1 MVVSSINLSEIM
13 DKEFWQKFQDAF
25 SRATGLAVLTVDNEG
40 PVSEGSNF
48 TEFCMQLNRGNAE
61 GARRCNACD
70 LNGGKTSRESG
81 KPCVY
86 ECHAGLVDMAAPI
99 VVENQQ
105 IGAVLA
111 GQVLPEPPDE
121 AKFRR
126 IAAELGVDPDAYWAA
141 VQKVPQQPR
150 EKIDAAAELLHVV
163 ATKIGEVWRQK
174 ALIDDMSGSIRDDV
188 AEIRA
193 SLAKLA
199 TEQGKIS
206 ETQAK
211 LDTALSDVS
220 GTVERIGAV
229 ASGIR
234 TIANQTRLLGLNAS
248 IEAARAG
255 EFGQGFSV
263 VAQEV
268 RTLSAQSVQT
278 VDEINQFADS
288 IRANIDA
295 ISGAVSVS
303 LDATRQETEFLGE
316 LVEACDKIAA
326 RSDAIS
332 RHVST

>member
-1 MVVSSINLSEIM
+1 MTAKGISLSEII
-13 DKEFWQKFQDAF
+13 DRDFWQKFQDAF

-48 TEFCMQLNRGNAE
+48 TEFCMKHTRGNAE

-70 LNGGKTSRESG
+70 LNGGKTSRETG

-111 GQVLPEPPDE
+111 GQVLPEPPEE

-126 IAAELGVDPDAYWAA
+126 IAQELGVDPDAYWQS

-188 AEIRA
+188 AAIRT

-199 TEQGKIS
+199 SEQDKVSDTQGK
-206 ETQAK
+206 
-211 LDTALSDVS
+211 LDAALADVA

-268 RTLSAQSVQT
+268 RTLSSQSVRT

-303 LDATRQETEFLGE
+303 FNATRQETEFLGE

-326 RSDAIS
+326 RSDEIS
-332 RHVST
+332 RYVSA